1 MLCCIEL
8 KKCPVSFF
16 LPCARIR
23 YPVEKE
29 RPLDAAVFLRFAACG
44 AVCGSTAHATL
55 IPIDVV
61 KTRMQSEPKKY
72 PDMVSTF
79 DTLVKEEVRACACLL
94 ALLFLQP
101 IASFRRDLFRE
112 MRKWAGG

>member
-1 MLCCIEL
+1 MSIFE
-8 KKCPVSFF
+8 
-16 LPCARIR
+16 R

-44 AVCGSTAHATL
+44 AACGSSAHTFL

-72 PDMVSTF
+72 PDMLSTF
-79 DTLVKEEVRACACLL
+79 QTLVKEEVRWGFPSFCGACFVG
-94 ALLFLQP
+94 LFDDFF
-101 IASFRRDLFRE
+101 S
-112 MRKWAGG
+112 

>member
-1 MLCCIEL
+1 MCVLFCGG
-8 KKCPVSFF
+8 
-16 LPCARIR
+16 AR

-29 RPLDAAVFLRFAACG
+29 RPLDAGVFLRFAACG
-44 AVCGSTAHATL
+44 AACGSTAHAFL

-79 DTLVKEEVRACACLL
+79 GTLVKEEVSTVL
-94 ALLFLQP
+94 
-101 IASFRRDLFRE
+101 
-112 MRKWAGG
+112 

>member
-1 MLCCIEL
+1 MSHALT
-8 KKCPVSFF
+8 F
-16 LPCARIR
+16 LLPTVRGAIDFTDTDPHAGIR

-44 AVCGSTAHATL
+44 AVCGSTAHGFL

-72 PDMVSTF
+72 PDMTSTF
-79 DTLVKEEVRACACLL
+79 GTLVKEEVGG
-94 ALLFLQP
+94 
-101 IASFRRDLFRE
+101 
-112 MRKWAGG
+112 AG